1 MPKNPETGEDLPYKG
16 EPGYEEA
23 KKQFPDVYALE
34 EGEEM
39 AGDEGPEDAAIPEGG
54 IVPDR
59 DIKPL
64 MDKIDEVTDK
74 GAEAAFGE
82 GEEAG
87 EEAAEA
93 DMDVGPMVEMLGMSE
108 DRAKE
113 LMAAAQEIPRFA
125 EMSAEELA
133 NAITEDFQVLM
144 ELERVAAM
152 KTTGDMP
159 EEAAEAAP
167 MEPAP
172 EMA

>member
-16 EPGYEEA
+16 EPGYDEA
-23 KKQFPDVYALE
+23 KKQFPEVYAAE
-34 EGEEM
+34 EGAEM

-54 IVPDR
+54 VVPYR

-64 MDKIDEVTDK
+64 MDKIDEITDK

-87 EEAAEA
+87 EEAAEEA
-93 DMDVGPMVEMLGMSE
+93 MDVGPMVEMLGMSE

-125 EMSAEELA
+125 EMSAEDLA
-133 NAITEDFQVLM
+133 KAITEDFQVLM

>member
-1 MPKNPETGEDLPYKG
+1 VKNFHTKVSLDTKKPKNNSLKSTPL
-16 EPGYEEA
+16 
-23 KKQFPDVYALE
+23 KKVQRWQVMKVQKMPLFPK
-34 EGEEM
+34 M
-39 AGDEGPEDAAIPEGG
+39 DEI
-54 IVPDR
+54 
-59 DIKPL
+59 
-64 MDKIDEVTDK
+64 TDK

-87 EEAAEA
+87 EEAAEEA
-93 DMDVGPMVEMLGMSE
+93 MDVGPMVEMLGMSE

-125 EMSAEELA
+125 EMSAEDLA
-133 NAITEDFQVLM
+133 KAITEDFQVLM

>member
-1 MPKNPETGEDLPYKG
+1 MLKNPETGEDLPSKG
-16 EPGYEEA
+16 EPGYDEA
-23 KKQFPDVYALE
+23 KKEFPEVYAAE
-34 EGEEM
+34 EGAEM
-39 AGDEGPEDAAIPEGG
+39 AGDEGPEDAAIPEDGV
-54 IVPDR
+54 VPDR

-64 MDKIDEVTDK
+64 MDKIDEITDK

-82 GEEAG
+82 GEEVG
-87 EEAAEA
+87 EEAAEDA
-93 DMDVGPMVEMLGMSE
+93 MNVGPMVEMLGMSE

-125 EMSAEELA
+125 QMSAEDLA
-133 NAITEDFQVLM
+133 KAITEDFQVLM